1 MPKINRVLGTLAAI
15 AAATLLGPAPAAFA
29 QAGDLDC
36 RDFTYQEDA
45 QAVYDAD
52 ESDPNGLDGNDN
64 DGIACESLPHRPAQ
78 QTPTS
83 TITTTAIPTTP
94 ASTSRDKDCADFAT
108 QAQAQAELN
117 KNPSDP
123 NRLDADND
131 GYACESKFGEATTSR
146 TTTGQVKV
154 KPVGGVDTGGGDTGS
169 DGGAGIALGGVA
181 LAGAAAGTVL
191 VIRRRAHR

>member
-1 MPKINRVLGTLAAI
+1 MPKISRVLGTLAAI
-15 AAATLLGPAPAAFA
+15 ATATLLSPTPAAFA
-29 QAGDLDC
+29 QTGDLNC
-36 RDFTYQEDA
+36 RDFTYQEEA

-52 ESDPNGLDGNDN
+52 ESDPNELDGND

-78 QTPTS
+78 QPTS
-83 TITTTAIPTTP
+83 TTTTTAIPTTP

-131 GYACESKFGEATTSR
+131 GYACESKFGKA
-146 TTTGQVKV
+146 TTGQVKV

-169 DGGAGIALGGVA
+169 DDGAGIALGGVA
-181 LAGAAAGTVL
+181 LVGAAAGAVL
-191 VIRRRAHR
+191 VIRRRAQR

>member
-1 MPKINRVLGTLAAI
+1 MPKISRVLGTLAAI

-29 QAGDLDC
+29 HTGDKNC
-36 RDFTYQEDA
+36 SDFTYQEEA

-52 ESDPNGLDGNDN
+52 PSDPNGLDGNDN

-78 QTPTS
+78 QTSTS
-83 TITTTAIPTTP
+83 TTTSTKPAAPT
-94 ASTSRDKDCADFAT
+94 STSRDKNCADFAT
-108 QAQAQAELN
+108 QAEAQAELN

-131 GYACESKFGEATTSR
+131 GYACESKFGKA
-146 TTTGQVKV
+146 TTGQVKV

-191 VIRRRAHR
+191 VIRRRSHR